1 MSLRDF
7 AQAQDDELA
16 PVDSDE
22 AYIAVAKAMGY
33 DVLGCAP
40 DADVADFRED
50 MGTLEQRRWD
60 KLEWAAPVDETT
72 PCWWLVNPTDEKT
85 NPPRLLSRS
94 LVCLRLE
101 LSATRCATS
110 VKLRLEWE
118 KRLADNARAVAALQ
132 ARRSLWHRADGPE
145 SDDLMQPTPVSLEA
159 AQQAATA
166 L

>member
-1 MSLRDF
+1 
-7 AQAQDDELA
+7 
-16 PVDSDE
+16 
-22 AYIAVAKAMGY
+22 MGY

-60 KLEWAAPVDETT
+60 KLEWSAPADETT
-72 PCWWLVNPTDEKT
+72 PCWWLVNPMDEKT
-85 NPPRLLSRS
+85 NAPRLLSRS

-132 ARRSLWHRADGPE
+132 ALSLIHI
-145 SDDLMQPTPVSLEA
+145 
-159 AQQAATA
+159 
-166 L
+166 

>member
-1 MSLRDF
+1 MSVRDF
-7 AQAQDDELA
+7 AKAQDDELA

-60 KLEWAAPVDETT
+60 KLERSAPADETT
-72 PCWWLVNPTDEKT
+72 PCWWLMNPMEEKT
-85 NPPRLLSRS
+85 NAPRLLSRS

-101 LSATRCATS
+101 LSATRLLGAPRAASSAWSGRNASQTTLVRS
-110 VKLRLEWE
+110 VHCKPRGVFGTGWM
-118 KRLADNARAVAALQ
+118 DQ
-132 ARRSLWHRADGPE
+132 I
-145 SDDLMQPTPVSLEA
+145 PT
-159 AQQAATA
+159 T
-166 L
+166 